1 VRRQL
6 ANPVVQFLAAGFV
19 VLVVVVVGTVQLSRQ
34 AADREAIKDAR
45 STTALL
51 GRSVA
56 QPAVPRGLVDG
67 DAGAV
72 DRFDRTALR
81 RLLVGD
87 VKRIKIWNGAGRIV
101 YSDKTRLI
109 GSHYPLGDDELDV
122 LHKGA
127 TDAELSDLAKPE
139 NRFERALGGDLLE
152 VYTRIWSPEGDP
164 LLFEVYYSAADIAHR
179 RSEVYDE
186 FQPITLGGLLVLVAL
201 TTPLLWALTRRLDRS
216 ARDRERL
223 LLAAADASESERRRI
238 ARDLHDGVVQDLA
251 GTSFALS
258 ATARDPG
265 TDART
270 AERLAPMSRSLRS
283 SLRSLR
289 SLLVEIY
296 PPDLGVD
303 GLAAALEDLVAP
315 AASAG
320 VAARVEVYDVQE
332 ASQDSVRLVWR
343 VAQEAVRNALRH
355 ADASRL
361 SVQVGTAGGLLT
373 LDVTDDGRGFAA
385 RPDSRPDSRRDSL
398 PDTGGIGLRALR
410 DLVKEAGGR
419 LQVRS
424 APDSGTTVHLEVPL

>member
-1 VRRQL
+1 MRRRL

-34 AADREAIKDAR
+34 AADREAITDAR
-45 STTALL
+45 ATTALL

-56 QPAVPRGLVDG
+56 QPAIPRGLVDG
-67 DAGAV
+67 EAGAV

-87 VKRIKIWNGAGRIV
+87 VKRIKIWNSAGRIV

-109 GSHYPLGDDELDV
+109 GSRYPLGDDELDV
-122 LHKGA
+122 LHRGA
-127 TDAELSDLAKPE
+127 TDAEISDLAKPE
-139 NRFERALGGDLLE
+139 NRFERTLGGDLLE

-179 RSEVYDE
+179 RSQVYDA

-201 TTPLLWALTRRLDRS
+201 TTPLIWGLTRRLDRT

-223 LLAAADASESERRRI
+223 LLAAVDASESERRRI

-258 ATARDPG
+258 ATARDPE
-265 TDART
+265 TDVRT

-283 SLRSLR
+283 SLRALR

-315 AASAG
+315 ASSAG
-320 VAARVEVYDVQE
+320 VAASVEVSDVEE

-355 ADASRL
+355 ADARRL
-361 SVQVGTAGGLLT
+361 TVRVGTTGDLLT
-373 LDVTDDGRGFAA
+373 LDVTDDGHGFVAQ
-385 RPDSRPDSRRDSL
+385 PDS
-398 PDTGGIGLRALR
+398 GGIGLRALR

-419 LQVRS
+419 LQVRGE
-424 APDSGTTVHLEVPL
+424 AGSGTTVHLEVPR

>member
-1 VRRQL
+1 VRRRL

-34 AADREAIKDAR
+34 AADREAITDAR
-45 STTALL
+45 ATTALL

-56 QPAVPRGLVDG
+56 QPAIPRGLVDG
-67 DAGAV
+67 EAGAV

-87 VKRIKIWNGAGRIV
+87 VKRIKIWNSAGRIV

-109 GSHYPLGDDELDV
+109 GSRYPLGDDELDV
-122 LHKGA
+122 LHRGA
-127 TDAELSDLAKPE
+127 TDAEISDLAKPE
-139 NRFERALGGDLLE
+139 NRFERTLGGNLLE

-179 RSEVYDE
+179 RSEVYDA

-201 TTPLLWALTRRLDRS
+201 TTPLIWGLTRRLDRT

-223 LLAAADASESERRRI
+223 LLAAVDASESERRRI

-258 ATARDPG
+258 ATARDPE
-265 TDART
+265 TDVRT

-283 SLRSLR
+283 SLRALR

-315 AASAG
+315 ASSAG
-320 VAARVEVYDVQE
+320 VAASVEVSDVEE

-355 ADASRL
+355 ADARHL
-361 SVQVGTAGGLLT
+361 TVRVGTTGDLLT
-373 LDVTDDGRGFAA
+373 LAVTDDGHGFVAQ
-385 RPDSRPDSRRDSL
+385 PDS
-398 PDTGGIGLRALR
+398 GGIGLRALR

-419 LQVRS
+419 LQVRGE
-424 APDSGTTVHLEVPL
+424 AGSGATVHLEVPR